1 LEIWLLLYWRRI
13 VGYPQSH
20 ITAALHIEL
29 FGRFL
34 LAQAITE
41 RLKSAMVDKSVAIQ
55 ASVNGNDQMTLHG
68 TFVRRLV

>member
-1 LEIWLLLYWRRI
+1 LYWRRI
-13 VGYPQSH
+13 VGYPQSD

-34 LAQAITE
+34 IAQAITE

-55 ASVNGNDQMTLHG
+55 A
-68 TFVRRLV
+68 RLADLECNLCARKDNR